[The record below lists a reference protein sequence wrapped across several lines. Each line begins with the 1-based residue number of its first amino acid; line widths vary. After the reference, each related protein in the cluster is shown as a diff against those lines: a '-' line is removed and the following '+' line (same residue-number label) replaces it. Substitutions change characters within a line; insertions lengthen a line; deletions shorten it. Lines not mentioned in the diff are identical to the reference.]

1 MIEFLFASPN
11 SFFAGALI
19 LMFLIALLEGVS
31 TLLGAGISSLL
42 EGLLPDFSPDIE
54 IEASSSALSKLL
66 GWLNIGRVPIL
77 IVLICFL
84 TAFGIVGYVIQYLF
98 VQITGGFLFA
108 GVAVL
113 LALFLSLP
121 FSRLFAKGME
131 KIMPKDE
138 SSAVSEDHFI
148 GLIAV
153 ITLGKAQK
161 NSPAQARL
169 KDTYGHSHYVM
180 IEPEK
185 EETFTQ
191 GEEVLITSRSTNGFY
206 AIKNTHDV
214 LTD

>member
-113 LALFLSLP
+113 LALFLSLS